1 MANHCSN
8 ELEISGHPFLMKEF
22 MDSYTNEGHFDFAK
36 ITPMPSDEELLEMGT
51 NSYDWSI
58 KNWGQKWYIDQ
69 ADWEDWDDYSYSAI
83 FDTAWGPCI
92 PVILKLIE
100 LCPGLDFKFEYH
112 ESGCAFLGWI
122 YASNG
127 EIYEDFEISCSE
139 DAEAYWYHMFDKE
152 YESYI
157 WLEDTLA
164 QAYDCEDITNE
175 IYQELQDSLE
185 NDNLELMIEKFIRY
199 DIL

>member
-1 MANHCSN
+1 M
-8 ELEISGHPFLMKEF
+8 
-22 MDSYTNEGHFDFAK
+22 
-36 ITPMPSDEELLEMGT
+36 
-51 NSYDWSI
+51 
-58 KNWGQKWYIDQ
+58 
-69 ADWEDWDDYSYSAI
+69 
-83 FDTAWGPCI
+83 
-92 PVILKLIE
+92 
-100 LCPGLDFKFEYH
+100 CPGLDFKFEYH

-127 EIYEDFEISCSE
+127 EIYEDFEISCNE

-152 YESYI
+152 YESYE